1 MHGHGRPRDR
11 PAAAHFQILARR
23 QFDLRRAL
31 QELLLHALV
40 VFLPTV
46 IRKGRHII
54 KYKSIFLAVELRRS
68 IRISRTPGGAITVDK
83 LAERG
88 LVRGLLLRPGADK
101 SQQCTE
107 YRQRHIQHPAPSLGM
122 IAGSS
127 AHRSGH
133 SVSPG
138 NPRTR
143 VCRWRSQGVPHTLLR
158 ICPFCKR
165 SYSNNSNRPN
175 ALILGRYCPS
185 PTHHSPVN
193 PGVWPNL
200 GCTPPE
206 GSLFLRWGKEWPL
219 GRLTWW
225 RGKHLHRA

>member
-1 MHGHGRPRDR
+1 YL
-11 PAAAHFQILARR
+11 QILARR

-31 QELLLHALV
+31 QELLSHALV

-127 AHRSGH
+127 AHRSR
-133 SVSPG
+133 SEE
-138 NPRTR
+138 RR
-143 VCRWRSQGVPHTLLR
+143 V
-158 ICPFCKR
+158 
-165 SYSNNSNRPN
+165 
-175 ALILGRYCPS
+175 GRERDS
-185 PTHHSPVN
+185 
-193 PGVWPNL
+193 G
-200 GCTPPE
+200 
-206 GSLFLRWGKEWPL
+206 
-219 GRLTWW
+219 
-225 RGKHLHRA
+225 